1 MWTVF
6 VQPRRRGVFGGTMLE
21 VPKELSKSIRGMT
34 REVQK
39 KNVFVI
45 ETSKNVIV
53 SPRMQFLT
61 IKKRLRQAA
70 SRGKLCFSQ
79 RNAIFNQNKRLRQA
93 AGRGTWCFFREKYY
107 I

>member
-39 KNVFVI
+39 NIVFVI
-45 ETSKNVIV
+45 ETG
-53 SPRMQFLT
+53 F
-61 IKKRLRQAA
+61 
-70 SRGKLCFSQ
+70 
-79 RNAIFNQNKRLRQA
+79 
-93 AGRGTWCFFREKYY
+93 W
-107 I
+107 

>member
-39 KNVFVI
+39 KHVFAI
-45 ETSKNVIV
+45 ETV
-53 SPRMQFLT
+53 F
-61 IKKRLRQAA
+61 
-70 SRGKLCFSQ
+70 
-79 RNAIFNQNKRLRQA
+79 
-93 AGRGTWCFFREKYY
+93 
-107 I
+107 